1 MCYDDK
7 ARPPAPPGNTGH
19 AEGEDFELTAGDGN
33 RFMAYRATP
42 SSATMRAGV
51 LILPDVRGLFTF
63 YKELAMRFAEIG
75 IPAIAMD
82 YFGRTAGTGSR
93 DESFVFMPH
102 VDQITFP
109 GVLADATASLAALP
123 AGCDAKFALGFCLGG
138 TLSFLC
144 GTSDLPLAG
153 TIGFYSGVKRS
164 IAGAGTLLE
173 RAHEVKHPAL
183 GLFGGDDAGIPP
195 QAVTAIDAAFDTA
208 GVAHEVITYPGAP
221 HGFFD
226 RRAADFADASADAW
240 QRVLRFITANA

>member
-7 ARPPAPPGNTGH
+7 ARPPAPPGKAGH
-19 AEGEDFELTAGDGN
+19 AEGHDLELTASDGN

-42 SSATMRAGV
+42 SNATMKAGV

-63 YKELAMRFAEIG
+63 YKELALRFAEIG

-82 YFGRTAGTGSR
+82 YFGRTAGLGSR

-102 VDQITFP
+102 VDQITFA
-109 GVLADATASLAALP
+109 GVLADATASLSALP
-123 AGCDAKFALGFCLGG
+123 AGCDAKFTLGFCLGG

-153 TIGFYSGVKRS
+153 TVGFYSGVKRS

-173 RAHEVKHPAL
+173 NAHRVKHPAL

-195 QAVTAIDAAFDTA
+195 EAVTAIDAAFDQA
-208 GVAHEVITYPGAP
+208 GVSHEVITYAGAP
-221 HGFFD
+221 HSFFD
-226 RRAADFADASADAW
+226 RRADDFTEASADAW
-240 QRVLRFITANA
+240 NRVLRFIAVNA

>member
-7 ARPPAPPGNTGH
+7 ARPPAPPGSTGH
-19 AEGEDFELTAGDGN
+19 TEGNDLVLTAGDGN
-33 RFMAYRATP
+33 RFMAYLATP
-42 SSATMRAGV
+42 NDTTMRAGV

-63 YKELAMRFAEIG
+63 YKELALRFAEVG

-82 YFGRTAGTGSR
+82 YFGRTAGLGDR

-102 VDQITFP
+102 VDQITFA
-109 GVLADATASLAALP
+109 GVLADAAASLGALP
-123 AGCDAKFALGFCLGG
+123 AGCDAQFTLGFCLGG

-153 TIGFYSGVKRS
+153 TVGFYSGVKRS

-173 RAHEVKHPAL
+173 NAHRVKHPAL

-195 QAVTAIDAAFDTA
+195 EAVAEIDAAFDQA
-208 GVAHEVITYPGAP
+208 GVSHEVVTYAGAP
-221 HGFFD
+221 HSFFD
-226 RRAADFADASADAW
+226 RRAADHADASTDAW
-240 QRVLRFITANA
+240 QRVLRFIAANA